1 MIGCITDCV
10 CRQGILRDATTRAT
24 ADGVGTLMPALF
36 FLIRTHLQKHSL
48 SLRERA
54 RVRGKRLIF
63 KTLLPP
69 QPAFGHLLPHGERKF

>member
-1 MIGCITDCV
+1 M
-10 CRQGILRDATTRAT
+10 
-24 ADGVGTLMPALF
+24 
-36 FLIRTHLQKHSL
+36 RTHLQKHSL

-69 QPAFGHLLPHGERKF
+69 QPAFGHLLPHGEGKFLISVLIRCIDGEF